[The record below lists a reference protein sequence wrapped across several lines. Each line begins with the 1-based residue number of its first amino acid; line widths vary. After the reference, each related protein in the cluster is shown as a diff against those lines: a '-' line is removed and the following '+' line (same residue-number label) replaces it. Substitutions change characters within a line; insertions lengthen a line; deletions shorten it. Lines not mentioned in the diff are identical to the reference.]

1 MARISTDGKHR
12 ENTADPRW
20 QKEQEEKRRYQET
33 YNAGGGGPTARQIN
47 EACARNIQKS
57 QKLAWSEENLQ
68 KSGEHRK
75 STEDTLIQAS
85 RSWVQ
90 YKADIEADWAVAEE
104 MEKDLIEYPENPE
117 LERSHDELVGN
128 VNRREGTLRVYENG
142 CQNMAGEY
150 IGLSMQEEQD
160 KETCRGDYEDWES
173 DRWLYTM
180 LLSDYRGNDMEELSE
195 EALDAWQEFQEGSWE
210 YVETEI
216 DQRLEEIGEEI
227 AETERKTG
235 ELYQSDPENALL
247 GNVRIGNAIEK
258 RKALENEAAALR
270 TEKYLLEGEKKRS
283 RQRLEAIRDPDF
295 QKYVELGKAAEK
307 EIYHETLINQ
317 AALQKSGVILPIN
330 TLDSFEDTGAM
341 EPIDQ
346 KIYYYL
352 WGKEGNET
360 AAKSYKHS
368 LERQINQKRSDEYLE
383 RIQKGAEEQPFR
395 YGITSTLFRPTAA
408 ALTVGDMLKDWTS
421 PEAEK
426 GLLSDPNTPGKSM
439 TRGIWA
445 ARQPGLDSIENPGA
459 KKAANYMYNVVD
471 MAPGAVLDAL
481 GTPVLG
487 MAYRS
492 MVRGTDGYVEAASQG
507 ATTEQALK
515 EGKNRA
521 AQGMFL
527 ENASQMAG
535 NGQNNGFS
543 RQPGDSQQG
552 ASLALPNSGQL
563 SGLSEAEYYDL
574 MNMLGTQGVFQ
585 YLMEN
590 NGYSMENILS
600 RPSAQQA
607 YDILRYAGLEPAPA
621 QQLLKSNGYS
631 LKNIV
636 EPFSAKELQKLLR
649 EPGLDVETTKR
660 LLDNGGYTSELP
672 NLLKG
677 IEGEEPLQRDEDLLG
692 EFFELPK
699 IGEDLLNDAFG
710 IEKTQ
715 SEDYNEFAEKI
726 HDLIRSE
733 YSLKLHKDRQ
743 GKHIRGSFNFDPT
756 RGELTADPEELI
768 KLYAGKG
775 EPIRAKSGAWP
786 ERERFTHTSSIG
798 IYRNKNTG
806 YTTFTNNGIFHYSKD
821 KGIHITPANPDKGG
835 ISND

>member
-1 MARISTDGKHR
+1 METD
-12 ENTADPRW
+12 
-20 QKEQEEKRRYQET
+20 
-33 YNAGGGGPTARQIN
+33 I
-47 EACARNIQKS
+47 
-57 QKLAWSEENLQ
+57 
-68 KSGEHRK
+68 
-75 STEDTLIQAS
+75 
-85 RSWVQ
+85 
-90 YKADIEADWAVAEE
+90 
-104 MEKDLIEYPENPE
+104 
-117 LERSHDELVGN
+117 
-128 VNRREGTLRVYENG
+128 
-142 CQNMAGEY
+142 
-150 IGLSMQEEQD
+150 
-160 KETCRGDYEDWES
+160 
-173 DRWLYTM
+173 DR
-180 LLSDYRGNDMEELSE
+180 
-195 EALDAWQEFQEGSWE
+195 
-210 YVETEI
+210 
-216 DQRLEEIGEEI
+216 RLEEIVREI
-227 AETERKTG
+227 NDLHR
-235 ELYQSDPENALL
+235 YDPGKFTL
-247 GNVRIGNAIEK
+247 GSGWARDSMEK
-258 RKALENEAAALR
+258 QGSLENEAAVLR

-426 GLLSDPNTPGKSM
+426 GLLADPNTPGKSM

-636 EPFSAKELQKLLR
+636 EPFSAEELQKLLR

>member
-1 MARISTDGKHR
+1 M
-12 ENTADPRW
+12 
-20 QKEQEEKRRYQET
+20 
-33 YNAGGGGPTARQIN
+33 
-47 EACARNIQKS
+47 
-57 QKLAWSEENLQ
+57 
-68 KSGEHRK
+68 
-75 STEDTLIQAS
+75 
-85 RSWVQ
+85 
-90 YKADIEADWAVAEE
+90 
-104 MEKDLIEYPENPE
+104 
-117 LERSHDELVGN
+117 
-128 VNRREGTLRVYENG
+128 
-142 CQNMAGEY
+142 
-150 IGLSMQEEQD
+150 
-160 KETCRGDYEDWES
+160 
-173 DRWLYTM
+173 
-180 LLSDYRGNDMEELSE
+180 
-195 EALDAWQEFQEGSWE
+195 
-210 YVETEI
+210 ETEI
-216 DQRLEEIGEEI
+216 DRRLKEIGEEI
-227 AETERKTG
+227 TETERKTG

-258 RKALENEAAALR
+258 RKALEKEAAALR

-295 QKYVELGKAAEK
+295 LRYVELGKAAEK

-481 GTPVLG
+481 GTPGLG

-543 RQPGDSQQG
+543 WQPGDSQQS
-552 ASLALPNSGQL
+552 ASLTLPNSGQL
-563 SGLSEAEYYDL
+563 SGLSVEEAYAVLQSAGLSPQMIQEALESNGYFAENLLELPPAAGTGAGLSSQAFSGLPGNSGYL
-574 MNMLGTQGVFQ
+574 PENLLKLPGASAYEPLSTTLGRVGLEQSVFQ
-585 YLMEN
+585 GLMKN
-590 NGYSMENILS
+590 NGFSMDNALS

-607 YDILRYAGLEPAPA
+607 YHILQAEGFSPETSRYLLE
-621 QQLLKSNGYS
+621 SNGYHLDDTS
-631 LKNIV
+631 HL
-636 EPFSAKELQKLLR
+636 PDLL
-649 EPGLDVETTKR
+649 GDDT
-660 LLDNGGYTSELP
+660 
-672 NLLKG
+672 
-677 IEGEEPLQRDEDLLG
+677 GEVLQRDEGLSG
-692 EFFELPK
+692 EMLELPK
-699 IGEDLLNDAFG
+699 IGEEFGNGEKRLEKRGYSDILKGDYFSQIEEEADIPELYRNDFSDYEELTLTEQEADAFLSLHDKASENG
-710 IEKTQ
+710 KENAVAFVNGQMTEIFTSDFENRVGVPHELLEKQNVKIFHSHTNCTPPSGKDLEMLTNENVSEIGVITANGDIYTVSIGDGEHPLPEEFRMIEKQIQNEIDTAMV
-715 SEDYNEFAEKI
+715 DYPDFWEWSIPQRNYMAIREKTYRI
-726 HDLIRSE
+726 VRHF
-733 YSLKLHKDRQ
+733 
-743 GKHIRGSFNFDPT
+743 GWT
-756 RGELTADPEELI
+756 I
-768 KLYAGKG
+768 KGGKG
-775 EPIRAKSGAWP
+775 
-786 ERERFTHTSSIG
+786 
-798 IYRNKNTG
+798 
-806 YTTFTNNGIFHYSKD
+806 
-821 KGIHITPANPDKGG
+821 
-835 ISND
+835 

>member
-1 MARISTDGKHR
+1 M
-12 ENTADPRW
+12 
-20 QKEQEEKRRYQET
+20 
-33 YNAGGGGPTARQIN
+33 
-47 EACARNIQKS
+47 
-57 QKLAWSEENLQ
+57 
-68 KSGEHRK
+68 
-75 STEDTLIQAS
+75 
-85 RSWVQ
+85 
-90 YKADIEADWAVAEE
+90 
-104 MEKDLIEYPENPE
+104 
-117 LERSHDELVGN
+117 
-128 VNRREGTLRVYENG
+128 
-142 CQNMAGEY
+142 
-150 IGLSMQEEQD
+150 
-160 KETCRGDYEDWES
+160 
-173 DRWLYTM
+173 
-180 LLSDYRGNDMEELSE
+180 
-195 EALDAWQEFQEGSWE
+195 
-210 YVETEI
+210 ETEI

-227 AETERKTG
+227 AETERKTV

-383 RIQKGAEEQPFR
+383 RIQKGAKEQPFR

-426 GLLSDPNTPGKSM
+426 GLLADPNTPGKSM

-459 KKAANYMYNVVD
+459 KKAVNYMYNVAD

-481 GTPVLG
+481 GT
-487 MAYRS
+487 
-492 MVRGTDGYVEAASQG
+492 
-507 ATTEQALK
+507 QALK
-515 EGKNRA
+515 EGKHRA

-527 ENASQMAG
+527 VNASQMAG
-535 NGQNNGFS
+535 YGQNGGFS
-543 RQPGDSQQG
+543 WQPGDSQQS
-552 ASLALPNSGQL
+552 ASLTLPNSGQL

>member
-1 MARISTDGKHR
+1 METD
-12 ENTADPRW
+12 
-20 QKEQEEKRRYQET
+20 
-33 YNAGGGGPTARQIN
+33 I
-47 EACARNIQKS
+47 
-57 QKLAWSEENLQ
+57 
-68 KSGEHRK
+68 
-75 STEDTLIQAS
+75 
-85 RSWVQ
+85 
-90 YKADIEADWAVAEE
+90 
-104 MEKDLIEYPENPE
+104 
-117 LERSHDELVGN
+117 
-128 VNRREGTLRVYENG
+128 
-142 CQNMAGEY
+142 
-150 IGLSMQEEQD
+150 
-160 KETCRGDYEDWES
+160 
-173 DRWLYTM
+173 DR
-180 LLSDYRGNDMEELSE
+180 
-195 EALDAWQEFQEGSWE
+195 
-210 YVETEI
+210 
-216 DQRLEEIGEEI
+216 RLEEIAREI
-227 AETERKTG
+227 NDLHR
-235 ELYQSDPENALL
+235 YDPGKFTL
-247 GNVRIGNAIEK
+247 GSGWARDSMEK
-258 RKALENEAAALR
+258 QGSLENEAAALR

-295 QKYVELGKAAEK
+295 EKYVELGKAAEK
-307 EIYHETLINQ
+307 GIYHETLINQ

-330 TLDSFEDTGAM
+330 ALEPFEDTGAM

-481 GTPVLG
+481 GTPGLG

-636 EPFSAKELQKLLR
+636 EPFSAEELQKLLR

>member
-1 MARISTDGKHR
+1 METD
-12 ENTADPRW
+12 
-20 QKEQEEKRRYQET
+20 
-33 YNAGGGGPTARQIN
+33 I
-47 EACARNIQKS
+47 
-57 QKLAWSEENLQ
+57 
-68 KSGEHRK
+68 
-75 STEDTLIQAS
+75 
-85 RSWVQ
+85 
-90 YKADIEADWAVAEE
+90 
-104 MEKDLIEYPENPE
+104 
-117 LERSHDELVGN
+117 
-128 VNRREGTLRVYENG
+128 
-142 CQNMAGEY
+142 
-150 IGLSMQEEQD
+150 
-160 KETCRGDYEDWES
+160 
-173 DRWLYTM
+173 DR
-180 LLSDYRGNDMEELSE
+180 
-195 EALDAWQEFQEGSWE
+195 
-210 YVETEI
+210 
-216 DQRLEEIGEEI
+216 RLEEIAREI
-227 AETERKTG
+227 NDLHR
-235 ELYQSDPENALL
+235 YDPGKFTL
-247 GNVRIGNAIEK
+247 GSGWARDSMEK
-258 RKALENEAAALR
+258 QGSLENEAAALR

-426 GLLSDPNTPGKSM
+426 GLLADPNTPGKSM

-535 NGQNNGFS
+535 NGQNGGFS
-543 RQPGDSQQG
+543 RQRRGSQQG

-563 SGLSEAEYYDL
+563 SGLSVEEAYAVLQSAGLSPQMIQEALESNGYFAENLLELPGASAYEPLSTTLGRVGLEQSIFQGL
-574 MNMLGTQGVFQ
+574 MK
-585 YLMEN
+585 N
-590 NGYSMENILS
+590 NGFSMDNALS
-600 RPSAQQA
+600 RPSAEQA
-607 YDILRYAGLEPAPA
+607 YHILKTEGFSSETSQYLLE
-621 QQLLKSNGYS
+621 SNGYS
-631 LKNIV
+631 LKGIS
-636 EPFSAKELQKLLR
+636 EKSGYAPELN
-649 EPGLDVETTKR
+649 PGPKRNPLDDGWEETFHLPD
-660 LLDNGGYTSELP
+660 LLDD
-672 NLLKG
+672 
-677 IEGEEPLQRDEDLLG
+677 GEEDLLQKD
-692 EFFELPK
+692 ESSSEEMLELPK
-699 IGEDLLNDAFG
+699 TEEEFSNNGKEVEKYTGYHYNENGTIVVTDDWKPLGKMTTPSRYKPYAVLETQTNFRNGTFQIDRTIYDGEGKFDTQIHPGPHNRFDQHQFGKNGEHAHTFSWNSKGEIESRMIRELTDQERIEHADLL
-710 IEKTQ
+710 
-715 SEDYNEFAEKI
+715 
-726 HDLIRSE
+726 
-733 YSLKLHKDRQ
+733 
-743 GKHIRGSFNFDPT
+743 
-756 RGELTADPEELI
+756 
-768 KLYAGKG
+768 
-775 EPIRAKSGAWP
+775 
-786 ERERFTHTSSIG
+786 
-798 IYRNKNTG
+798 
-806 YTTFTNNGIFHYSKD
+806 
-821 KGIHITPANPDKGG
+821 GG
-835 ISND
+835 R